1 MLHDLFSLYSQ
12 RLLQR
17 SVKGGKKGKIMADI
31 LIELWNSDRLS
42 RLLFFSFL
50 CRRTIIRPP
59 NHTVNGNTN
68 IIRISQSY
76 FYVRFYVFSHI
87 KTCRKKTA
95 TVNQQ
100 NERARLYGR
109 AAISTALLQ
118 GTRRNVWNSRPRA
131 MRLNYRCVVTGAMNM
146 HHRDEKPLS
155 DGVCGAGVPSAF
167 HITAAEHDSRRLVW
181 KWAPAKGW
189 ALSLLVAVASFR
201 CFVPSGI
208 QTTAVWCTARWETG
222 LRRKKKKR
230 TLQKYRLQQF
240 GGGCAHMT
248 GA

>member
-1 MLHDLFSLYSQ
+1 MKLRQALVF
-12 RLLQR
+12 
-17 SVKGGKKGKIMADI
+17 V
-31 LIELWNSDRLS
+31 
-42 RLLFFSFL
+42 FFVFL

-68 IIRISQSY
+68 IVRISQSY

-118 GTRRNVWNSRPRA
+118 GTRHNVWNSRPRA
-131 MRLNYRCVVTGAMNM
+131 IRLNYCCVVTGAMNM

-155 DGVCGAGVPSAF
+155 EGVLRVCRRWRSITVSYHSCRIWFKAPRVKMSA
-167 HITAAEHDSRRLVW
+167 S
-181 KWAPAKGW
+181 
-189 ALSLLVAVASFR
+189 
-201 CFVPSGI
+201 
-208 QTTAVWCTARWETG
+208 
-222 LRRKKKKR
+222 
-230 TLQKYRLQQF
+230 
-240 GGGCAHMT
+240 
-248 GA
+248 